1 MILEGRV
8 ALVTAAG
15 SGIGR
20 AGAEAMAREGAL
32 VVATDLVA
40 GRAEETARRI
50 AEAGGRAEARAL
62 DVGDDDAI
70 ARVIGEVAASHGRLD
85 ILHSHAGIQIE
96 GGVEELDA
104 ENLDRSHRLN
114 VHAHFVAAKAAVP
127 HMKARGGGVILLTS
141 SNAGVF
147 PDYGMTGYITTKA
160 AVVMLAEQLALDL
173 GRHGI
178 RVNALCPGWIDTP
191 FNDGYE
197 RQLGGRAALEK
208 VVATRV
214 PLGRFGSVEEMAEA
228 ILFLVSDRSSYL
240 TGQALV
246 VDGGERLVGAGP
258 AA

>member
-8 ALVTAAG
+8 AVVTAAG

-20 AGAEAMAREGAL
+20 AGAEAMAREGAT

-40 GRAEETARRI
+40 ERAEETAGRI
-50 AEAGGRAEARAL
+50 AATGGRAEARAL

-70 ARVIGEVAASHGRLD
+70 KAVIDEAAAAHGRLD

-96 GGVEELDA
+96 GGVEELDPA
-104 ENLDRSHRLN
+104 GLDRSHRYN
-114 VHAHFVAAKAAVP
+114 VHAHFVAAKCAVP
-127 HMKARGGGVILLTS
+127 HMKNRGGAILLTS

-160 AVVMLAEQLALDL
+160 AVVMMAEQLALDL

-191 FNDGYE
+191 FNEGYE
-197 RQLGGRAALEK
+197 RQLGGRAALEQ

-214 PLGRFGSVEEMAEA
+214 PLGRFGTVEEMAEA
-228 ILFLVSDRSSYL
+228 ILFLVSDRSSCL
-240 TGQALV
+240 TGHALV

-258 AA
+258 AE